1 MSVEPANLQR
11 RTLITLAVGQ
21 VLVGIGITGTVAP
34 GSLLMTEMTNSETFA
49 GLTQT
54 SGVVG
59 AALMAIPLA
68 KLTQRGGRRLALM
81 TGLSFGALGCVLAVV
96 AGTWT
101 LPPLLLLAA
110 MLVGFA
116 SASSYQARFAA
127 TDLAPAEHRAR
138 HLSVVVWGTTVGA
151 VMGPNL
157 MAPSARLA
165 QVFGIPDLVGPYL
178 IGLVA
183 LISAAIFIALRLR
196 PDPYLVAHRSMDS
209 PAMRPP
215 TRETL
220 QVMRRTPAA
229 LLGLT
234 AVMTGHIAMVSIMV
248 MTPVHM
254 KHVDVTL
261 SIIGLVLSVHVAG
274 MYALSPVMG
283 WLADKIGRVFTIRLG
298 VAILLSAAIISGTA
312 DANDAPRLAL
322 GLFLL
327 GLGWS
332 ATLVSGSTL
341 LAESMP
347 LSYKAA
353 SQGTSDLLMNVSGA
367 VGGAIAGVVIAELS
381 YGWLCALGVIPV
393 LAVGAFSV
401 VAASAGSLASAPSE

>member
-1 MSVEPANLQR
+1 MNLQR
-11 RTLITLAVGQ
+11 KTLATLATGQ

-54 SGVVG
+54 SGVIG

-81 TGLSFGALGCVLAVV
+81 TGLSFGALGCVLAVI

-101 LPPLLLLAA
+101 LPPLLLVAA

-157 MAPSARLA
+157 MAPSAKLA
-165 QVFGIPDLVGPYL
+165 RIFGIPDLVGPYL
-178 IGLVA
+178 IGLTA
-183 LISAAIFIALRLR
+183 LVSAAIFIAVRLR
-196 PDPYLVAHRSMDS
+196 PDPYLVAHRSMDA

-215 TRETL
+215 TKETL
-220 QVMRRTPAA
+220 RVMRRTPSA

-274 MYALSPVMG
+274 MYALSPLMG
-283 WLADKIGRVFTIRLG
+283 WLADKKGRVFTIRLG
-298 VAILLSAAIISGTA
+298 VLILITSAIISGTA

-353 SQGTSDLLMNVSGA
+353 SQGTSDLLMNISGA
-367 VGGAIAGVVIAELS
+367 VGGAVAGIVIAELS

-393 LAVGAFSV
+393 IVVGLFSV
-401 VAASAGSLASAPSE
+401 GAASASSLASAPLE

>member
-1 MSVEPANLQR
+1 MNQEPNLQR
-11 RTLITLAVGQ
+11 RTLATLATGQ

-81 TGLSFGALGCVLAVV
+81 TGLGFGAFGCVLAVI
-96 AGTWT
+96 AGSWT
-101 LPPLLLLAA
+101 LPPLLLVAA

-157 MAPSARLA
+157 MAPSAKLA
-165 QVFGIPDLVGPYL
+165 QALGIPDLVGPYL

-183 LISAAIFIALRLR
+183 LAGAALFIGIRLR
-196 PDPYLVAHRSMDS
+196 PDPYLVAHKAMDA

-215 TRETL
+215 TSETL
-220 QVMRRTPAA
+220 KVMRRTPKA
-229 LLGLT
+229 LLGLL
-234 AVMTGHIAMVSIMV
+234 AIMTGHIAMVSIMV

-261 SIIGLVLSVHVAG
+261 SIIGFVLSVHVAG

-283 WLADKIGRVFTIRLG
+283 WLADKFGRVVTIRLG
-298 VAILLSAAIISGTA
+298 VVILLTSAIISGTA
-312 DANDAPRLAL
+312 DANDAPRLAI

-332 ATLVSGSTL
+332 ATLVAGSTL

-347 LSYKAA
+347 LAYKAA
-353 SQGTSDLLMNVSGA
+353 SQGTSDLLMNLSGA
-367 VGGAIAGVVIAELS
+367 AGGAIAGVVIAELS

-393 LAVGAFSV
+393 LLVGLFSV
-401 VAASAGSLASAPSE
+401 VAASASSSALAPSE